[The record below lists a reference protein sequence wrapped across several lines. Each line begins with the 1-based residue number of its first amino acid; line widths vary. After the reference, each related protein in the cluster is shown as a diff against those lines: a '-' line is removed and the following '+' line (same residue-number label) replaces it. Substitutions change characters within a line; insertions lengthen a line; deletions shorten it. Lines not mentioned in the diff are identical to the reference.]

1 MICAKRS
8 PWGPRKRTGANS
20 WTGPKRCEGTATERP
35 AETIQGMKP
44 FLVAPRAEQDVSDI
58 WDYIAGDCFACC
70 TLPTTC
76 RAVLGLTDE
85 VE

>member
-1 MICAKRS
+1 
-8 PWGPRKRTGANS
+8 
-20 WTGPKRCEGTATERP
+20 
-35 AETIQGMKP
+35 MKP